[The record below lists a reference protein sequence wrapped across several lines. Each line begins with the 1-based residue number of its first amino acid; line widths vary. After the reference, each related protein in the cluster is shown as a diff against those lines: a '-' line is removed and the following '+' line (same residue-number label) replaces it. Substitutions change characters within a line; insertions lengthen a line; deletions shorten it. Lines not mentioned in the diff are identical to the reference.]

1 MCFFLIFRNFAAMT
15 KRICLFLFA
24 CLFFISHL
32 SAQMRWNSV
41 YQEYIDQYKDLA
53 IEEMLRYNI
62 PASITLAQG
71 IFESGAGRSELSVKG
86 NNHFGIKC
94 HGWTGRS
101 VYHDDDTR
109 NECFRAYDNVL
120 QSYEDHSKFLRYNV
134 RYNSLFTLQRT
145 DYRGWAQGLKACGYA
160 TNPRYAD
167 KLIELIEL
175 YKLYELDKATSYDK
189 FMAKRGGYDKPV
201 SQGMSLHPI
210 KIYNKN
216 YYIIARAGDTFKG
229 IGEEIDISY
238 RKIAKYNERDKN
250 DVLHTGE
257 IIYLKKKQKKA
268 DKAYK
273 NRPHI
278 VKAGESMYSIA
289 QRYGIRLK
297 SLYKK
302 NHLSPDYQA
311 RVGDTLRV
319 Y

>member
-15 KRICLFLFA
+15 KRIYLFLFA

-101 VYHDDDTR
+101 VYHDDDAR

-120 QSYEDHSKFLRYNV
+120 QSYEDHSKFLRHNV

-250 DVLHTGE
+250 DVLHAGE